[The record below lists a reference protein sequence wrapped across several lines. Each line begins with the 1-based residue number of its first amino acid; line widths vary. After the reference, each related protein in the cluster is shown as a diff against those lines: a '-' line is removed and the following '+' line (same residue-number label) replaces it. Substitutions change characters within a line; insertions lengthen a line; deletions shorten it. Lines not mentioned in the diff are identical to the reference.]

1 MSIFTWLA
9 HLPAAIADLV
19 KSIFNHTKKEWENLS
34 EADQQGL
41 INGSKLAD
49 LLKQT
54 IGEAEETVVRTV
66 ATSLGV
72 SESVTTAAILAVGKD
87 LGIDTGKISDVQN
100 KLADKAQEAV
110 TDNQWNSLWQL
121 VAQSAAQWFTSGK
134 FNWASL
140 SMGLLE
146 FIYNEFVKK

>member
-9 HLPAAIADLV
+9 HLPAAIANLV
-19 KSIFNHTKKEWENLS
+19 RSISNHTKKEWGNLS

-54 IGEAEETVVRTV
+54 IGEVEETVVRTV

-72 SESVTTAAILAVGKD
+72 SESVATAAILAVGKD
-87 LGIDTGKISDVQN
+87 LGINADKVWLVQN
-100 KLADKAQEAV
+100 KLAEKAQEAV
-110 TDNQWNSLWQL
+110 TDNAWNSLWQL
-121 VAQSAAQWFTSGK
+121 VAQSAVQWFTQGK
-134 FNWASL
+134 FNWQSL
-140 SMGLLE
+140 SMGILE
-146 FIYNEFVKK
+146 FVYNSYVKK

>member
-1 MSIFTWLA
+1 MSVLDFFK
-9 HLPAAIADLV
+9 HLPGD
-19 KSIFNHTKKEWENLS
+19 IFNLLKSLFKHTQSEWGKLS

-54 IGEAEETVVRTV
+54 VGEAEETVVRTV

-72 SESVTTAAILAVGKD
+72 SEDVAKGAILAVGKD
-87 LGIDTGKISDVQN
+87 LGIDTDKVSTVQDD
-100 KLADKAQEAV
+100 LAHKAQNAV
-110 TDNQWNSLWQL
+110 TDNAWNSLWQL
-121 VAQSAAQWFTSGK
+121 VAQSAAQWFTQGK

-140 SMGLLE
+140 SMGILE
-146 FIYNEFVKK
+146 FVYNTFVKK